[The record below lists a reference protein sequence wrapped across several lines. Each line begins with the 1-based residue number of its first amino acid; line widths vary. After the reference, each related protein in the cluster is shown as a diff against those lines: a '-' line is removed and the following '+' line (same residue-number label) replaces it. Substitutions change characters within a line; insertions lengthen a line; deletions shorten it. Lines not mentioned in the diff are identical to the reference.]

1 MMSTGT
7 WGATAVLAVSS
18 VLYLLLVLT
27 GSAFG
32 GVRAS
37 LDRPIR
43 NGDSAASGGG
53 ARRYR
58 PATAALAYV
67 ASLASLIAATVAL
80 VKLFGPS
87 LGAPGGGLTVPQL
100 VASAGVAALGAVGVR
115 LGALG
120 LGPDVREWLRPK
132 LAPMHAFLG
141 LALAIPGLTVFLS
154 RRERLNGSA
163 HDEDAVAAVLEENL
177 DILEAAGVPVDQREL
192 HMIRGILRMDRV
204 RVREIM
210 RPRVDMVVVPVDA
223 DPDAVTDLMAVGG
236 YSKIPVHGETVEDIV
251 GVVFARDLL
260 RARKDGEGGP
270 ELLKELARPAI
281 FIPESQNMEELLR
294 EFQQHRTSLGIVV
307 DEYGGVSGLVTV
319 TDLIEEIVGDLEDE
333 FDIHEPDVQPINHV
347 ETLVDAR
354 LSLEAFNRALGTA
367 LEAEGFDTVGGL
379 VYRELG
385 KMPSVGD
392 RVEVDGL
399 QITVQST
406 AGRRIHKL
414 RVTRRPPSAEVEAG

>member
-1 MMSTGT
+1 MSAGIWTAAAVLALSAILYSLLALIGSAFAGVPAGLGLAAENGDTGAS
-7 WGATAVLAVSS
+7 GRRAGRHRPATAVLA
-18 VLYLLLVLT
+18 
-27 GSAFG
+27 
-32 GVRAS
+32 
-37 LDRPIR
+37 
-43 NGDSAASGGG
+43 
-53 ARRYR
+53 
-58 PATAALAYV
+58 YV
-67 ASLASLIAATVAL
+67 VSLATLIAAAVAL
-80 VKLFGPS
+80 VKLFGAS
-87 LGAPGGGLTVPQL
+87 LGAPEGGLTVPQL
-100 VASAGVAALGAVGVR
+100 AASAGITALGAVGIHLAAFR
-115 LGALG
+115 
-120 LGPDVREWLRPK
+120 LGPDIRERLRPR
-132 LAPMHAFLG
+132 LAPMN
-141 LALAIPGLTVFLS
+141 ALLNLTMAIPGLRAFLS
-154 RRERLNGSA
+154 PGESRNGGA
-163 HDEDAVAAVLEENL
+163 DDEDAVAAVLEENL

-210 RPRVDMVVVPVDA
+210 RPRVDMIVAPVDA

-236 YSKIPVHGETVEDIV
+236 YSKIPVHGETIEDIV

-270 ELLKELARPAI
+270 DLLKKLARPAI
-281 FIPESQNMEELLR
+281 FVPESQNMEQLLR

-333 FDIHEPDVQPINHV
+333 FDIHEPDLQPINQT

-354 LSLEAFNRALGTA
+354 LSLDAFNRALGTT

-392 RVEVDGL
+392 QVEVDGL

-406 AGRRIHKL
+406 AGRRIRKL
-414 RVTRRPPSAEVEAG
+414 RVARRSATAEPGDD

>member
-1 MMSTGT
+1 MSAGT
-7 WGATAVLAVSS
+7 WTAAAVLAVSAILYLLLELTGSAFAGIPGNLGLAGRNGENAGAGLGTGRHRPATAVLA
-18 VLYLLLVLT
+18 
-27 GSAFG
+27 
-32 GVRAS
+32 
-37 LDRPIR
+37 
-43 NGDSAASGGG
+43 
-53 ARRYR
+53 
-58 PATAALAYV
+58 YV
-67 ASLASLIAATVAL
+67 MSLASLIAAAVAL
-80 VKLFGPS
+80 MKLLGPS
-87 LGAPGGGLTVPQL
+87 LGTPGGGLTVPQL
-100 VASAGVAALGAVGVR
+100 AASAGIAALGAIGIHLAASR
-115 LGALG
+115 LGA
-120 LGPDVREWLRPK
+120 DIRERLRPK
-132 LAPMHAFLG
+132 LAPMR
-141 LALAIPGLTVFLS
+141 ALLDMAMAIPGLRASLS
-154 RRERLNGSA
+154 PVQIPNGGA
-163 HDEDAVAAVLEENL
+163 EDEDPVTAVLEEDL

-210 RPRVDMVVVPVDA
+210 RPRVDMVVAPVDA
-223 DPDAVTDLMAVGG
+223 DPDAVIDLMAVGG
-236 YSKIPVHGETVEDIV
+236 YSKIPLHGETAEDIV
-251 GVVFARDLL
+251 GVLFARDLL

-270 ELLKELARPAI
+270 GLLKKLARAAI
-281 FIPESQNMEELLR
+281 FVPESQSMEELLR

-333 FDIHEPDVQPINHV
+333 FDIYEPEVQPINQT

-354 LSLEAFNRALGTA
+354 LSLEAFNRALGTT

-406 AGRRIHKL
+406 AGRRIRKL
-414 RVTRRPPSAEVEAG
+414 RVARRPPPAQLEAD